1 MTKFGHKCSKCID
14 YYYLKRFWCWYQSHI
29 VASTFITFLIL
40 MVQIPHFF
48 WGGDQL
54 IQSGFVAGV
63 NPITDFILYSIDLIE
78 IPLIVKVF
86 IDFIILK
93 KR

>member
-1 MTKFGHKCSKCID
+1 
-14 YYYLKRFWCWYQSHI
+14 
-29 VASTFITFLIL
+29 